1 MLLDRVG
8 RVGAVAIA
16 GLLAGLAVAGLIAG
30 LGVVGALIPVAV
42 AVGLLLIEKPWW
54 AFVVVAVVIIL
65 CEDDPTQG
73 LISQEAF
80 FHQALPGIIVSP
92 ANLILIAVLV
102 AVVFDV
108 RRTGRAWRAPGL
120 IAWPLALLA
129 LASIGAAIVGFTNPL
144 HDTTQLLNQIRSLTI
159 LIVAPFIVVN
169 LPTPPRAV
177 RNVVIGAVIIG
188 GLVSLEG
195 LGSYA
200 AGAGKALDGVTITFL
215 AETPNWFTVL
225 LILGA
230 LALVIGRGR
239 LPWWATTASVLALA
253 CLVLSFRRSFWIG
266 AVVGIVFVIVAVRG
280 GRRARLV
287 PVVVA
292 AAAVIITLSTGLIGG
307 AQGALTQRFSQLS
320 PTAVQSSQDDRYRLD
335 ETRNVWAEIQDHPV
349 TGLGLG
355 VPWRVRDPLSQ
366 TLPQGTFYNHFA
378 LLWFWLHLGILG
390 PITYLWL
397 FGAGVVEALRVG
409 RRHRDPVIRAAG
421 IAVAGGLVALAV
433 AEVTATYTGADPRF
447 DALVGLV
454 LGWVAW
460 ARLKETSDTAPTEPD
475 VHGRVFGHRV
485 DRCPEAAPVAG
496 D

>member
-1 MLLDRVG
+1 MLLERVG
-8 RVGAVAIA
+8 RAGAVVIA
-16 GLLAGLAVAGLIAG
+16 GLLAGLAVARLIAG
-30 LGVVGALIPVAV
+30 VGLVGALIPAAL
-42 AVGLLLIEKPWW
+42 AVGLLLVEKPWW
-54 AFVVVAVVIIL
+54 AFGLFAVVIIL
-65 CEDDPTQG
+65 CEEDPIQG

-80 FHQALPGIIVSP
+80 FHQALPGIVLSP
-92 ANLILIAVLV
+92 ANLLLIAVVV
-102 AVVFDV
+102 AIVFDV

-120 IAWPLALLA
+120 LAWPLALLA
-129 LASIGAAIVGFTNPL
+129 VATIGAAIVGLTNPM
-144 HDTTQLLNQIRSLTI
+144 HDTTQLLNQVRSLTI
-159 LIVAPFIVVN
+159 LIIAPFAIVN

-188 GLVSLEG
+188 GLTGLEG
-195 LGSYA
+195 LASYA

-239 LPWWATTASVLALA
+239 LPLWATTASALA
-253 CLVLSFRRSFWIG
+253 FVCLVLSFRRSFWIG

-280 GRRARLV
+280 GRRARLL
-287 PVVVA
+287 PVFVA
-292 AAAVIITLSTGLIGG
+292 VAAVILTLSTGLVGG

-320 PTAVQSSQDDRYRLD
+320 PTQVQSSQDDRYRID

-355 VPWRVRDPLSQ
+355 VPWRVRDPLAQ

-378 LLWFWLHLGILG
+378 LLWFWLHLGVLG
-390 PITYLWL
+390 PVTYLWL
-397 FGAGVVEALRVG
+397 LGAGMVEALRVG
-409 RRHRDPVIRAAG
+409 RRHRDAVVRAAG

-447 DALVGLV
+447 DALLGLV

-460 ARLKETSDTAPTEPD
+460 ARLTETSDTAPPATP
-475 VHGRVFGHRV
+475 VPALR
-485 DRCPEAAPVAG
+485 APPPIVG
-496 D
+496 T